1 MNTIEF
7 DNKTFYPLN
16 GLAGYY
22 ATLDGEV
29 LSTKFSPKILRH
41 GENTARQSYHLSV
54 NGKIKNITKARIIY
68 MAQTGCRFD
77 EMAGAYCGV
86 KAGKAIMSDN
96 RAEIL
101 TKKVSD
107 PLRAI
112 EALRVEINMLA
123 DFYSTKNIKPLKLYI
138 DSKRKELES
147 YGIVCLHQGRNKV
160 VMLVDDVLSD
170 FYIALYEFRVTRGI
184 IAYIKGIMRNVVAVQ
199 KKERAILSHDDFILD
214 KQCVAEW
221 RMQYNTMG
229 CQEQ

>member
-68 MAQTGCRFD
+68 MVQTGCKLD

-86 KAGKAIMSDN
+86 KAGKAIISEKKSDV
-96 RAEIL
+96 EP
-101 TKKVSD
+101 KKVCD
-107 PLRAI
+107 PLKAI
-112 EALRVEINMLA
+112 DALRCELSLLS
-123 DFYSTKNIKPLKLYI
+123 DFYKTKNIKPLKQYI
-138 DSKRKELES
+138 DRKREELEK
-147 YGIVCLHQGRNKV
+147 YGIVCLNQGREKV
-160 VMLVDDVLSD
+160 VRLVNEVLSD
-170 FYIALYEFRVTRGI
+170 FYTALYEFRITRSI
-184 IAYIKGIMRNVVAVQ
+184 IAYIKGIMRKVVAAQ
-199 KKERAILSHDDFILD
+199 RKERAMLAHEDFILD
-214 KQCVAEW
+214 KQTLEEW
-221 RMQYNTMG
+221 RMQMA
-229 CQEQ
+229 

>member
-68 MAQTGCRFD
+68 MVQTGCKLD

-86 KAGKAIMSDN
+86 KAGKAIISEKKSDV
-96 RAEIL
+96 ES
-101 TKKVSD
+101 KKACD
-107 PLRAI
+107 PLKAI
-112 EALRVEINMLA
+112 DALRCELSLLS
-123 DFYSTKNIKPLKLYI
+123 DFYTTKNIKPLKQYI
-138 DSKRKELES
+138 DRKREELEK
-147 YGIVCLHQGRNKV
+147 YGIVCLNQGREKV
-160 VMLVDDVLSD
+160 IRLVDEVLSD
-170 FYIALYEFRVTRGI
+170 FYTALYEFRITRGI
-184 IAYIKGIMRNVVAVQ
+184 IAYIKGIMRKVVAVQ
-199 KKERAILSHDDFILD
+199 RKERAMLVHEDFILD
-214 KQCVAEW
+214 TRSLEEW
-221 RMQYNTMG
+221 RMQMA
-229 CQEQ
+229 